1 MFEYV
6 WIAAS
11 RNWEAHSQGPWTP
24 ITFPSLVLP
33 PVPIASASVPD
44 RNAWTQTSPPGAT
57 RDPQFIQTQIS
68 WTIHPKHQ
76 FSHVPPCQIATCG
89 LWCVGIWEHLGVCRS
104 HIHKDSQPMSAMN
117 WLLARR
123 KGNRKFWHLR
133 MEPEAFC
140 TNFSLI
146 MFIHQ
151 FDVCICLC
159 IISILI
165 LSYIIYHHIS
175 PHFVVCHES
184 HSRQK

>member
-165 LSYIIYHHIS
+165 LSYVIYHHIS